1 MPAHLPSAPPRN
13 LRGPPL
19 CWSVDQMLDAVVKG
33 GASMARRVASSFMST
48 SASVLVYVPG
58 AIPAAKSP
66 LWRLRSPKFFFAR
79 AERARTGSA
88 PPDTSGVT
96 PEATIYL
103 DYYYYV

>member
-1 MPAHLPSAPPRN
+1 
-13 LRGPPL
+13 
-19 CWSVDQMLDAVVKG
+19 
-33 GASMARRVASSFMST
+33 MARRVASSFMST

-88 PPDTSGVT
+88 TPGYLRGHSGGNNIFRLLLLSGLYNVFT
-96 PEATIYL
+96 
-103 DYYYYV
+103 

>member
-1 MPAHLPSAPPRN
+1 
-13 LRGPPL
+13 
-19 CWSVDQMLDAVVKG
+19 
-33 GASMARRVASSFMST
+33 MARRVASSFMST

-66 LWRLRSPKFFFAR
+66 LWRLRSSKFFFARARSPKFFFAR
-79 AERARTGSA
+79 AERARTLA
-88 PPDTSGVT
+88 PHPPDTSGVT